1 MPRTRQ
7 ALSLLTAAVAK
18 SLCTRRPF
26 ICVCSSMRFLL
37 ACLIR
42 PYAVYRFYKLIQ
54 GSSLCWFQNFSL
66 VYLRYGYP
74 RLAPAD
80 QVRILPS
87 LLLSLL
93 SRTAQQD
100 RYVLRVSWSSHVT
113 LSLSPSVLQ
122 LCVPA
127 LVHLQW
133 PQDIRQRRD
142 LLPLSD
148 QSDVGKILVEFLL
161 LYLLLPYGCVLLLL
175 YCFRAA
181 FTID

>member
-1 MPRTRQ
+1 M
-7 ALSLLTAAVAK
+7 
-18 SLCTRRPF
+18 
-26 ICVCSSMRFLL
+26 
-37 ACLIR
+37 
-42 PYAVYRFYKLIQ
+42 
-54 GSSLCWFQNFSL
+54 FQNFSL

-87 LLLSLL
+87 LLLSLQ

-100 RYVLRVSWSSHVT
+100 RYNVLSWSSHA

-133 PQDIRQRRD
+133 PQDIRLHRD

-148 QSDVGKILVEFLL
+148 HSDVRKILVEFLL
-161 LYLLLPYGCVLLLL
+161 LYLLLPYGCVQLLLL
-175 YCFRAA
+175 TLDVHAQRGLLHLVCVSVCLFAA
-181 FTID
+181 HERYQWVQNYASLKNKKIFLKRMRSGDMP